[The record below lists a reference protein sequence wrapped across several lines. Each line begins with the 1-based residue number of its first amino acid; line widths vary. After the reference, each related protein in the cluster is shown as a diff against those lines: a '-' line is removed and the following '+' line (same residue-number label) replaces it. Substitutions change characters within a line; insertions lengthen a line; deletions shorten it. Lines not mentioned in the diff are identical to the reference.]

1 MKVPAFFS
9 ENPIL
14 VVGQNAGPVHRKVGT
29 LEELNA
35 VKIRAFLMPFGDVGH
50 DSHLHIISRPT

>member
-1 MKVPAFFS
+1 MKVSAIFS

-14 VVGQNAGPVHRKVGT
+14 VVGQNGLLTCHKVVT

-35 VKIRAFLMPFGDVGH
+35 VKFSTFLMTFGDVGH
-50 DSHLHIISRPT
+50 DNTP